1 MKRKIYNKL
10 KGWKDNRARKEALL
24 IDGARRV
31 GKSYIVEEFAKNEYT
46 SYILVNFA
54 NMTKELR
61 EIFDNYLNDL
71 DSFFTRLSLWSG
83 VKLYQHETLIIFD
96 EVQLYP
102 KAREAIKWFVADNRY
117 DYIETG
123 SLVSIRKNTKGI
135 IVPSEECHL
144 DMHPMDFE
152 EFLWALGEDSLMPFV
167 EDCFV
172 KKQAVGAALHRKLM
186 DYLRLYMIVGGMPQA
201 VNEYV
206 ESKDFDNVDHIKRN
220 ILNLYRND
228 IYNYA
233 YNDAS
238 KVVRIFD
245 SVPGQLQRHE
255 KKFRIGDLQKGART
269 RDYQN
274 ALFWLDESRIINTC
288 YAATEPSIGLKL
300 NRDDARY
307 KLYFADTGLLV
318 SHSFDENEILSEKLY
333 AKLLLD
339 KIEINKGMLV
349 ENLVAQMFKA
359 SGKRLYYYAQ
369 SNRYNSEENME
380 IDFLIRKPVVTTRHN
395 ICPVEVK
402 SSNNYKTSSLIKFR
416 NKFNQYLDTCYVLHS
431 SDLKEDNGIL
441 YLPLYM
447 TPLL

>member
-10 KGWKDNRARKEALL
+10 KDWKDNRARKEALL

-54 NMTKELR
+54 NITKELR
-61 EIFDNYLNDL
+61 DIFDNYLNDL

-83 VKLYQHETLIIFD
+83 VKLYKHETLIIFD

-206 ESKDFDNVDHIKRN
+206 ESRDFNNVDHIKRN

-233 YNDAS
+233 SNDAS

-255 KKFRIGDLQKGART
+255 KRFRIGDLQKGART

-274 ALFWLDESRIINTC
+274 AFFWLDESRIINTC

-307 KLYFADTGLLV
+307 KLYFADTGLLI

-349 ENLVAQMFKA
+349 ENLVSQMFKA

-369 SNRYNSEENME
+369 SNRDNSEENME

-416 NKFNQYLDTCYVLHS
+416 NKFNQYLDICYVLHS
-431 SDLKEDNGIL
+431 GDLKEDNGIL

>member
-10 KGWKDNRARKEALL
+10 KDWKDNRARKEALL

-54 NMTKELR
+54 NITKELR

-83 VKLYQHETLIIFD
+83 VKLYEHETLIIFD

-152 EFLWALGEDSLMPFV
+152 EFLWALGENSLMQFV

-206 ESKDFDNVDHIKRN
+206 ESSDFNNVDHIKRN

-255 KKFRIGDLQKGART
+255 KRFRIGDLQKGART

-274 ALFWLDESRIINTC
+274 AFFWLDESRIINTC

-307 KLYFADTGLLV
+307 KLYFADTGLLI

-349 ENLVAQMFKA
+349 ENLVSQMFKA

-369 SNRYNSEENME
+369 SNRDNSEENME

-416 NKFNQYLDTCYVLHS
+416 NKFNQYLDICYVLHS
-431 SDLKEDNGIL
+431 GDLKEDNGIL

>member
-10 KGWKDNRARKEALL
+10 KDWKDNRARKEALL

-54 NMTKELR
+54 NITKELR

-83 VKLYQHETLIIFD
+83 VKLYEHETLIIFD

-152 EFLWALGEDSLMPFV
+152 EFLWALGEDSLMQFV

-206 ESKDFDNVDHIKRN
+206 ESSDFNNVDHIKRN

-233 YNDAS
+233 SNDAS

-255 KKFRIGDLQKGART
+255 KRFRIGDLQKGART

-274 ALFWLDESRIINTC
+274 AFFWLDESRIINTC

-307 KLYFADTGLLV
+307 KLYFADTGLLI

-349 ENLVAQMFKA
+349 ENLVSQMFKA

-369 SNRYNSEENME
+369 SNRDNSEENME

-416 NKFNQYLDTCYVLHS
+416 NKFNQYLDICYVLHS
-431 SDLKEDNGIL
+431 GDLKEDNGIL

>member
-1 MKRKIYNKL
+1 M
-10 KGWKDNRARKEALL
+10 
-24 IDGARRV
+24 
-31 GKSYIVEEFAKNEYT
+31 
-46 SYILVNFA
+46 
-54 NMTKELR
+54 R

-83 VKLYQHETLIIFD
+83 VKLYEHETLIIFD

-152 EFLWALGEDSLMPFV
+152 EFLWALGEDSLMQFV

-206 ESKDFDNVDHIKRN
+206 ESSDFNNVDHIKRN

-233 YNDAS
+233 SNDAS

-255 KKFRIGDLQKGART
+255 KRFRIGDLQKGART

-274 ALFWLDESRIINTC
+274 AFFWLDESRIINTC

-307 KLYFADTGLLV
+307 KLYFADTGLLI

-349 ENLVAQMFKA
+349 ENLVSQMFKA

-369 SNRYNSEENME
+369 SNRDNSEENME

-416 NKFNQYLDTCYVLHS
+416 NKFNQYLDICYVLHS
-431 SDLKEDNGIL
+431 GDLKEDNGIL

>member
-10 KGWKDNRARKEALL
+10 KDWKDNRARKEALL

-54 NMTKELR
+54 NITKELR

-83 VKLYQHETLIIFD
+83 VKLYKHETLIIFD

-206 ESKDFDNVDHIKRN
+206 ESRDFNNVDHIKRN

-233 YNDAS
+233 SNDAS

-255 KKFRIGDLQKGART
+255 KRFRIGDLQKGART

-274 ALFWLDESRIINTC
+274 AFFWLDESRIINTC

-307 KLYFADTGLLV
+307 KLYFADTGLLI

-349 ENLVAQMFKA
+349 ENLVSQMFKA

-369 SNRYNSEENME
+369 SNRDNSEENME
-380 IDFLIRKPVVTTRHN
+380 IDFLIRKPMVTTRHN

-416 NKFNQYLDTCYVLHS
+416 NKFNQYLDICYVLHS
-431 SDLKEDNGIL
+431 GDLKEDNGIL

>member
-10 KGWKDNRARKEALL
+10 KDWKDNRARKEALL

-54 NMTKELR
+54 NITKELR

-83 VKLYQHETLIIFD
+83 VKLYKHETLIIFD

-206 ESKDFDNVDHIKRN
+206 ESRDFNNVDHIKRN

-233 YNDAS
+233 SNDAS

-255 KKFRIGDLQKGART
+255 KRFRIGDLQKGART
-269 RDYQN
+269 RR
-274 ALFWLDESRIINTC
+274 LPKRF
-288 YAATEPSIGLKL
+288 
-300 NRDDARY
+300 
-307 KLYFADTGLLV
+307 LLV
-318 SHSFDENEILSEKLY
+318 
-333 AKLLLD
+333 
-339 KIEINKGMLV
+339 G
-349 ENLVAQMFKA
+349 
-359 SGKRLYYYAQ
+359 
-369 SNRYNSEENME
+369 
-380 IDFLIRKPVVTTRHN
+380 
-395 ICPVEVK
+395 
-402 SSNNYKTSSLIKFR
+402 
-416 NKFNQYLDTCYVLHS
+416 
-431 SDLKEDNGIL
+431 
-441 YLPLYM
+441 
-447 TPLL
+447 

>member
-10 KGWKDNRARKEALL
+10 KDWKDNRARKEALL

-54 NMTKELR
+54 NITKELR

-83 VKLYQHETLIIFD
+83 VKLYKHETLIIFD

-206 ESKDFDNVDHIKRN
+206 ESRDFNNVDHIKRN

-233 YNDAS
+233 SNDAS

-255 KKFRIGDLQKGART
+255 KRFRIGDLQKGART

-274 ALFWLDESRIINTC
+274 AFFWLDESRIINTC

-307 KLYFADTGLLV
+307 KLYFADTGLLI

-349 ENLVAQMFKA
+349 ENLVSQMFKA

-369 SNRYNSEENME
+369 SNRDNSEENME

-416 NKFNQYLDTCYVLHS
+416 NKFNQYLDICYVLHS
-431 SDLKEDNGIL
+431 GDLKEDNGIL

>member
-10 KGWKDNRARKEALL
+10 KDWKDNRARKEALL

-54 NMTKELR
+54 NITKELR

-83 VKLYQHETLIIFD
+83 VKLYKHETLIIFD

-144 DMHPMDFE
+144 DMHSMDFE

-206 ESKDFDNVDHIKRN
+206 ESRDFNNVDHIKRN

-233 YNDAS
+233 SNDAS

-255 KKFRIGDLQKGART
+255 KRFRIGDLQKGART

-274 ALFWLDESRIINTC
+274 AFFWLDESRIINTC

-307 KLYFADTGLLV
+307 KLYFADTGLLI

-349 ENLVAQMFKA
+349 ENLVSQMFKA

-369 SNRYNSEENME
+369 SNRDNSEENME

-416 NKFNQYLDTCYVLHS
+416 NKFNQYLDICYVLHS
-431 SDLKEDNGIL
+431 GDLKEDNGIL

>member
-10 KGWKDNRARKEALL
+10 KDWKDNRARKEALL

-54 NMTKELR
+54 NITKELR

-83 VKLYQHETLIIFD
+83 VKLYEHETLIIFD

-206 ESKDFDNVDHIKRN
+206 ESRDFNNVDHVKRN

-233 YNDAS
+233 SNDAS

-255 KKFRIGDLQKGART
+255 KRFRIGDLQKGART

-274 ALFWLDESRIINTC
+274 AFFWLDESRIINTC

-307 KLYFADTGLLV
+307 KLYFADTGLLI

-349 ENLVAQMFKA
+349 ENLVSQMFKA

-369 SNRYNSEENME
+369 SNRDNSEENME

-416 NKFNQYLDTCYVLHS
+416 NKFNQYLDICYVLHS
-431 SDLKEDNGIL
+431 GDLKEDNGIL

>member
-10 KGWKDNRARKEALL
+10 KDWKDNRARKEALL

-54 NMTKELR
+54 NITKELR

-83 VKLYQHETLIIFD
+83 VKLYEHETLIIFD

-152 EFLWALGEDSLMPFV
+152 EFLWALGEDSLMQFV

-206 ESKDFDNVDHIKRN
+206 ESRDFNNVDHIKRN

-255 KKFRIGDLQKGART
+255 KRFRIGDLQKGART

-274 ALFWLDESRIINTC
+274 AFFWLDESRIINTC

-307 KLYFADTGLLV
+307 KLYFADTGLLI

-349 ENLVAQMFKA
+349 ENLVSQMFKA

-369 SNRYNSEENME
+369 SNRDNSEENME

-416 NKFNQYLDTCYVLHS
+416 NKFNQYLDICYVLHS
-431 SDLKEDNGIL
+431 GDLKEDNGIL

>member
-10 KGWKDNRARKEALL
+10 KDWKDNRARKEALL

-54 NMTKELR
+54 NITKELR

-83 VKLYQHETLIIFD
+83 VKLYKHETLIIFD

-144 DMHPMDFE
+144 NMHPMDFE

-206 ESKDFDNVDHIKRN
+206 ESRDFNNVDHIKRN

-233 YNDAS
+233 SNDAS

-255 KKFRIGDLQKGART
+255 KRFRIGYLQKGART

-274 ALFWLDESRIINTC
+274 AFFWLDESRIINTC

-307 KLYFADTGLLV
+307 KLYFADTGLLI

-349 ENLVAQMFKA
+349 ENLVSQMFKA

-369 SNRYNSEENME
+369 SNRDNSEENME

-416 NKFNQYLDTCYVLHS
+416 NKFNQYLDICYVLHS
-431 SDLKEDNGIL
+431 GDLKEDNGIL

>member
-10 KGWKDNRARKEALL
+10 KDWKDNRARKEALL

-54 NMTKELR
+54 NITKELR

-83 VKLYQHETLIIFD
+83 VKLYDHETLIIFD

-152 EFLWALGEDSLMPFV
+152 EFLWALGEDSLMQFV

-206 ESKDFDNVDHIKRN
+206 ESREFNNVDHIKRN

-233 YNDAS
+233 SNDAS

-255 KKFRIGDLQKGART
+255 KRFRIGDLQKGART

-274 ALFWLDESRIINTC
+274 AFFWLDESRIINTC

-307 KLYFADTGLLV
+307 KLYFADTGLLI

-349 ENLVAQMFKA
+349 ENLVSQMFKA

-369 SNRYNSEENME
+369 SNRDNSEENME

-416 NKFNQYLDTCYVLHS
+416 NKFNQYLDICYVLHS
-431 SDLKEDNGIL
+431 GDLKEDNGIL

>member
-10 KGWKDNRARKEALL
+10 KDWKDNRARKEALL

-54 NMTKELR
+54 NITKELR

-83 VKLYQHETLIIFD
+83 VKLYEHETLIIFD

-152 EFLWALGEDSLMPFV
+152 EFLWALGEDSLMQFV

-206 ESKDFDNVDHIKRN
+206 ESSDFNNVDHIKRN

-233 YNDAS
+233 SNDAS

-255 KKFRIGDLQKGART
+255 KRFRIGDLQKGART

-274 ALFWLDESRIINTC
+274 AFFWLDESRIINTC

-307 KLYFADTGLLV
+307 KLYFADTGLLI

-349 ENLVAQMFKA
+349 ENLVSQMFKA

-369 SNRYNSEENME
+369 SNRDNSEENME

-416 NKFNQYLDTCYVLHS
+416 NKFNQYLDICYVLHS
-431 SDLKEDNGIL
+431 GDLKEDNGIL

-447 TPLL
+447 TSLL

>member
-10 KGWKDNRARKEALL
+10 KDWKDNRARKEALL

-54 NMTKELR
+54 NITKELR

-83 VKLYQHETLIIFD
+83 VKLYEHETLIIFD

-152 EFLWALGEDSLMPFV
+152 EFLWALGEDSLMQFV

-206 ESKDFDNVDHIKRN
+206 ESREFNNVDHIKRN

-233 YNDAS
+233 SNDAS

-255 KKFRIGDLQKGART
+255 KRFRIGDLQKGART

-274 ALFWLDESRIINTC
+274 AFFWLDESRIINTC

-307 KLYFADTGLLV
+307 KLYFADTGLLI

-349 ENLVAQMFKA
+349 ENLVSQMFKA

-369 SNRYNSEENME
+369 SNRDNSEENME

-416 NKFNQYLDTCYVLHS
+416 NKFNQYLDICYVLHS
-431 SDLKEDNGIL
+431 GDLKEDNGIL